1 MLSTISPSVTTLAVG
16 PPAQRAIAQRF
27 SALALRDSMRDAGT
41 CPKMG
46 KTGSRFSVKP

>member
-27 SALALRDSMRDAGT
+27 SAVAHFRAIGQFEEPLPFDPPLSA
-41 CPKMG
+41 
-46 KTGSRFSVKP
+46 